1 MAFHRYIGPLYA
13 VNSLFSVLFWKTV
26 QKYGKTTVFPGGYGR
41 IGKIPHGQL
50 WPDWSLE
57 DQPN

>member
-13 VNSLFSVLFWKTV
+13 VNSLFSVLFWNIV

-41 IGKIPHGQL
+41 IGEIPHGQL
-50 WPDWSLE
+50 WPDWGLE